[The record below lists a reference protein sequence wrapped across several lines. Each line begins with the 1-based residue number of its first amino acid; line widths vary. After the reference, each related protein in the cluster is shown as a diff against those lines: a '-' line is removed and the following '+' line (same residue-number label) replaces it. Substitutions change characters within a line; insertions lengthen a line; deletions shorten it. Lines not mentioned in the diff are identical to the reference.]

1 MRENA
6 KAPNLRRS
14 WALFFVPM
22 TLRIS
27 TWNINSVRLRF
38 DLVARFLSEAKP
50 DILCLQEIKCREELF
65 PGEGFRELGY
75 SHIAVSG
82 QPGYHGVATLSK
94 LPLES
99 LPRESFCGTAEARH
113 LGCAVVLPNG
123 ERLAVHNIYVPAG
136 GDIPDPALNPK
147 FKQKLA
153 YLAALGAWRGPNRG
167 HAVLLGDF
175 NVAPLET
182 DVWSHKQLLKVV
194 SHTPVEVEALTKVQD
209 AGPWVDLV
217 RRLIVPE
224 HKLYTWWS
232 YRARDWQASDRGR
245 RLDHIWGSEGMADRA
260 LGAAVLKSARSWD
273 GPSDHVPVTL
283 DFAV

>member
-1 MRENA
+1 
-6 KAPNLRRS
+6 
-14 WALFFVPM
+14 M

-38 DLVARFLSEAKP
+38 DLVARFLSDAKP

-65 PGEGFRELGY
+65 PYEGFRELGY
-75 SHIAVSG
+75 GHIAISG

-94 LPLES
+94 LPLEP

-113 LGCAVVLPNG
+113 LGCSAVLPDG
-123 ERLAVHNIYVPAG
+123 ERLAIHNIYVPAG
-136 GDIPDPALNPK
+136 GDLPDPAINPK

-153 YLAALGAWRGPNRG
+153 YLAALGAWHGARGGP
-167 HAVLLGDF
+167 ALLLGDF

-194 SHTPVEVEALTKVQD
+194 SHTPEEVEALTKVQLS
-209 AGPWVDLV
+209 GPWVDLV
-217 RRLIVPE
+217 RRFITPE
-224 HKLYTWWS
+224 RKLYTWWS

-245 RLDHIWGSEGMADRA
+245 RLDHIWGSESMAARA
-260 LGAAVLKSARSWD
+260 QSAAVLKAARGWE
-273 GPSDHVPVTL
+273 GPSDHVPVIL
-283 DFAV
+283 DFV